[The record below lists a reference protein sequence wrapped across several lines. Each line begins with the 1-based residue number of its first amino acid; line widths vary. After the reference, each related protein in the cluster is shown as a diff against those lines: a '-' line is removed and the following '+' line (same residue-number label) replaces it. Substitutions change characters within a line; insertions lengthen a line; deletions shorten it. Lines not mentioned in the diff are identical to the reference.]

1 LHKHCPRLLRV
12 EGKHLKADLDASDEQ
27 PMTRIERLCAKG
39 IRRTG
44 TPKRGF
50 RYQRADGRKLA
61 SADLKRI
68 EGLKVPPAWTDVCI
82 NSGVKGTV
90 QAVGRDAAKRWQ
102 YIYHDNHVRH
112 RERKK
117 FQRLAKFSA
126 ALPVMRK
133 TLAGHLRLTGLPR
146 ERVMACI
153 LRILSQSFIRPGS
166 AIYANENGSY
176 GIATLK
182 PRHVTVKA
190 DLVVFDFPGK
200 SRVRQHREIRDRA
213 VARVVRELLRYPGR
227 DVFKYQD
234 PEGKLVDVRRRDIN
248 TYIKEVMGQSFSAKD
263 FRTWAGTLICACA
276 LARVHEQRNGD
287 KAANKRLLVAAI
299 KETAE
304 ALGNTPAVC
313 RSAYICPLV
322 IDGFEKGQ
330 VISRHFQSVNDLVR
344 YRGTGLHPAER
355 SLLKFLRQ

>member
-1 LHKHCPRLLRV
+1 
-12 EGKHLKADLDASDEQ
+12 
-27 PMTRIERLCAKG
+27 MTRIERLRAKG

-44 TPKRGF
+44 SPERGF
-50 RYQRADGRKLA
+50 KYQRAGRGKPTR
-61 SADLKRI
+61 ADLSRI
-68 EGLKVPPAWTDVCI
+68 DDLKIPPAWKGVCI
-82 NSGVKGTV
+82 NSTANGAV
-90 QAVGRDAAKRWQ
+90 QAVGKDAAERWQ
-102 YIYHDNHVRH
+102 YIYHDSHVRK
-112 RERKK
+112 REKKK
-117 FQRLAKFSA
+117 FQRLADFA
-126 ALPVMRK
+126 ATLPVMRK
-133 TLAGHLRLTGLPR
+133 AIAKDLRLPGVPR

-166 AIYANENGSY
+166 EIYASENGSY
-176 GIATLK
+176 GIATLRPK
-182 PRHVTVKA
+182 HVRVKG
-190 DLVVFDFPGK
+190 DVVIFDFPGK
-200 SRVRQHREIRDRA
+200 SGVQQHREIRDRA
-213 VARVVRELLRYPGR
+213 VTRVVRELLGHPGR
-227 DVFKYQD
+227 DVFKYLD
-234 PEGKLVDVRRRDIN
+234 ADAAIIDVKRRHIN
-248 TYIKEVMGQSFSAKD
+248 TYIKEVMGRSFSAKD

-322 IDGFEKGQ
+322 INGFEKGQ
-330 VISRHFQSVNDLVR
+330 VINRHFQSVNDLVR